1 MNALRPMLLLAVIG
15 AACGTALALAAG
27 LETATAPV
35 QSVGD
40 TGGGNNA
47 VNLRAVG
54 RGDLRQQLN
63 LATGVVYERAGVAH
77 GAAAAEAAALP
88 DEIFWD
94 GFELCGD
101 GVIDAAGEQC
111 DRSDLGGAT
120 CSSLGYPG
128 GTLSCTRQCQWDRSG
143 CAATCASLVCTIDG
157 DCGAAACGPCL
168 TNLCI
173 GALGKPPPGDDP

>member
-1 MNALRPMLLLAVIG
+1 MNPLRPLLLLGVLI
-15 AACGTALALAAG
+15 AAGGTAVALAAG
-27 LETATAPV
+27 LGTTAPA
-35 QSVGD
+35 QSVVVVSGAND
-40 TGGGNNA
+40 GVVA
-47 VNLRAVG
+47 RAIDRSNLRH
-54 RGDLRQQLN
+54 QLDI
-63 LATGVVYERAGVAH
+63 ATGVEYARDRMSR
-77 GAAAAEAAALP
+77 GAAPADIAELP
-88 DEIFWD
+88 DEVFWD

-101 GVIDAAGEQC
+101 GVIDSGAEQC

-128 GTLSCTRQCQWDRSG
+128 GALSCTRQCQFDRSG